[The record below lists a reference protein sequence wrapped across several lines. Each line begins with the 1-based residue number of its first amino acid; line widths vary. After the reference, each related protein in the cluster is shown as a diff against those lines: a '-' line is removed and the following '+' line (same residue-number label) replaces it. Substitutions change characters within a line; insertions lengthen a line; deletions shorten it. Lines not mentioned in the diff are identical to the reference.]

1 MVHNEACWWERGGAH
16 LGRRNVPSLSV
27 SGSLHRRRTVGN
39 WLGGVWHLLDGQ
51 TGKSTL
57 SPTIRYLAGGVL
69 MIMHLFLLFIYFL
82 FF

>member
-1 MVHNEACWWERGGAH
+1 MRLAGGREEEHIWAGGMCP
-16 LGRRNVPSLSV
+16 LFLF

-57 SPTIRYLAGGVL
+57 SPTIRYLAGEVL